1 MVCKKFSEM
10 TPVEKVLFIGE
21 LTHACMSDDDLHDM
35 GSSLIEIAKAK
46 GIFNNVKINPPAPPK
61 DDSKD

>member
-1 MVCKKFSEM
+1 
-10 TPVEKVLFIGE
+10 
-21 LTHACMSDDDLHDM
+21 MSDDDLHDM

-46 GIFNNVKINPPAPPK
+46 GVFNNVKINPPAPPK